1 MESENEKNKLQ
12 ELTVPQKIQNIN
24 KVIQIEIQETR
35 IDMENILG

>member
-12 ELTVPQKIQNIN
+12 IINSYRIQNIN